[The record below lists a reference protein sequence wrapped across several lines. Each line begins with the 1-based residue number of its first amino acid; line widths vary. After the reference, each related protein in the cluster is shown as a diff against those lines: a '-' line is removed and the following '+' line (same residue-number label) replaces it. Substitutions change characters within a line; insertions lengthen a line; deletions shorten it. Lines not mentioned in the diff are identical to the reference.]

1 MDALSHFPKGADKL
15 KTEAGTTVLV
25 KTDVFKQ
32 LMYYC
37 YEKDRGRGKFY
48 PLKVEK
54 VKEILSMNRNGEMP
68 LDLNIMAMNFEEA
81 EPVGVEENLTGV
93 IDLPPE
99 KRRKKS
105 SRSRKN
111 RNKKSGDR
119 RPNQKNKSGSPK
131 SERNTKSEGG
141 KPKKRNKNRG
151 RGGNKP
157 NNNTNNN

>member
-54 VKEILSMNRNGEMP
+54 VKEILEMNRNDEMP
-68 LDLNIMAMNFEEA
+68 LDLNIMAMNFEET

-105 SRSRKN
+105 SRSRKGN

-119 RPNQKNKSGSPK
+119 RPNKDNKTDSPK
-131 SERNTKSEGG
+131 AE
-141 KPKKRNKNRG
+141 
-151 RGGNKP
+151 GNKKKD
-157 NNNTNNN
+157 